1 VIDVPS
7 ELSPSQVGTVVRV
20 RRTSG
25 SARADRRLS
34 AHERRGAVARQ
45 HSRAECRRES
55 GNIVYLYSPPP
66 RSGRRMRAVR
76 YHEYGG
82 PEVLRVDEVDRPEP
96 AADEVLIEVAG
107 AGANPV
113 DTYFR
118 EGAYEPFALPMITGV
133 DAAGE
138 AAAVGAAVEGIEAG
152 DSEKPRPS
160 GSRPEAGDAVVAT
173 GLTKDHYGTCAEYV
187 AVPTDRVV
195 KLPDSVDPVAA
206 GGAGVAAVTAWRAL
220 IDHAGLEPAETALV
234 HGGSGGVGH
243 AAVQLAAA
251 GARVVTTAAPEYHDR
266 LETLGADAVLDYA
279 RDDLRDAVVEA
290 SGGGPDAILDHRLD
304 DYLQF
309 DADVA
314 AHGARIVG
322 IGENDPAVGF
332 TNDGAARGKELTYQF
347 MSMYNTPD
355 LRRPLAGVAT
365 LLGDGELD
373 IEVART
379 YDLDDV
385 AQAQR
390 DVLNESFLGKLVV
403 TP

>member
-1 VIDVPS
+1 
-7 ELSPSQVGTVVRV
+7 
-20 RRTSG
+20 
-25 SARADRRLS
+25 
-34 AHERRGAVARQ
+34 
-45 HSRAECRRES
+45 
-55 GNIVYLYSPPP
+55 
-66 RSGRRMRAVR
+66 MRAVR

-82 PEVLRVDEVDRPEP
+82 PEVLQVEEIDRPEP
-96 AADEVLIEVAG
+96 AADEVLIEVAA
-107 AGANPV
+107 AGVNPV

-118 EGAYEPFALPMITGV
+118 EGAYEPFTLPMVTGV

-138 AAAVGAAVEGIEAG
+138 ATSVGDDVTGI
-152 DSEKPRPS
+152 DT
-160 GSRPEAGDAVVAT
+160 GDAVVAT
-173 GLTKDHYGTCAEYV
+173 GLNKDHYGTCAEYV

-195 KLPDSVDPVAA
+195 ELPAGADLVAA

-220 IDHAGLEPAETALV
+220 IDHATLEPAETALI

-251 GARVVTTAAPEYHDR
+251 TGARVVTTAAPAYHDH
-266 LETLGADAVLDYA
+266 LDALGADVVLDYA
-279 RDDLRDAVVEA
+279 RDDLREAVVEA
-290 SGGGPDAILDHRLD
+290 SAGGPDVILDHRLD

-322 IGENDPAVGF
+322 IGENDPAAGF
-332 TNDGAARGKELTYQF
+332 TNDGAARGKELTFQF
-347 MSMYNTPD
+347 MSMYNTPT
-355 LRRPLAGVAT
+355 LRPRLERVAT
-365 LLGDGELD
+365 LLGEGELD

-379 YDLDDV
+379 YDLDEV

-390 DVLNESFLGKLVV
+390 DVLNDSFLGKLVV